1 MMFLQS
7 VVLAFVVL
15 VGLAVVIY
23 TVSMMRWISKD
34 YPEGF
39 KTLRNWFLIF
49 CCVTILIHIIRLM
62 LS

>member
-23 TVSMMRWISKD
+23 TVGMMRWISKD
-34 YPEGF
+34 YPKEW
-39 KTLRNWFLIF
+39 KKIKALVTVF
-49 CCVTILIHIIRLM
+49 CWLTILIHIIRLI